1 MKFVIRKNAASK
13 FWWRAVADG
22 NSEILAASEL
32 MERKQS
38 CLDAI
43 ALVKREASGA
53 PVVDKIDETSERGSV

>member
-1 MKFVIRKNAASK
+1 MRFVVRKNAAGK

-22 NSEILAASEL
+22 NNEILAASEL

-43 ALVKREASGA
+43 AIVRREAATAQVQDSTH
-53 PVVDKIDETSERGSV
+53 ETKERGTV